1 MPPEPDG
8 EPEAD
13 APDEGAEA
21 PDAGP
26 EASQEPSEQAAETP
40 EQDPEGSHDRPEEA
54 AEAPDPESAARD
66 DPSDE
71 VGPDLEGRARC
82 PYCGSRDVVR
92 FSRFG
97 SEVSSQ
103 QYECKGCGAPFERL
117 RYDGELPDTRRDE
130 D

>member
-1 MPPEPDG
+1 MPPEPPAGD
-8 EPEAD
+8 PEAD
-13 APDEGAEA
+13 VPDEAPDRASGAPIDPSDEATHPRDRA
-21 PDAGP
+21 PDAGD
-26 EASQEPSEQAAETP
+26 EPA
-40 EQDPEGSHDRPEEA
+40 
-54 AEAPDPESAARD
+54 
-66 DPSDE
+66 DE
-71 VGPDLEGRARC
+71 PGPDLEGRARC

-103 QYECKGCGAPFERL
+103 QYECKACGSPFERL